1 MEKSRAPSQ
10 KISPLQAQTPQ
21 SAGFVCVSCSEYGHG
36 MFTVFPAENHLE
48 TKDDSKYHAGQAHS
62 IKHMASK
69 RYHVEILKAERSP
82 KLPANLF
89 LLNTPLYLEEW
100 HLVVSEG
107 RLSLGNILFFRTLN
121 DSNPHV

>member
-1 MEKSRAPSQ
+1 
-10 KISPLQAQTPQ
+10 
-21 SAGFVCVSCSEYGHG
+21 
-36 MFTVFPAENHLE
+36 MFTISPAENHLE

-69 RYHVEILKAERSP
+69 RYHVEILKAEQIP
-82 KLPANLF
+82 QAPANLF

-100 HLVVSEG
+100 HLVVSES

-121 DSNPHV
+121 DSNLTYYTANSRFYISLNKINDKVGA